1 MLDNII
7 VFGQNSI
14 KIKDKKI
21 IYFDPFQINDMY
33 NDADI
38 IFITHDHYDH
48 FDLESINK
56 VRNDDTII
64 VIPMSLKNSVKDIF
78 KLDKIVIVDSN
89 KEYNVLGFNFKTIKA
104 YNINKSFHP
113 KENNW
118 VGYLIELCNKK
129 YYIMGDTDDTED
141 AREVK
146 CDILF
151 IPIGGTYTMN
161 YDEAADYTNY
171 IKPEIVIPVH
181 YGSIV
186 GSKEYANF
194 FKEKVTKDIK
204 VLIKI

>member
-1 MLDNII
+1 
-7 VFGQNSI
+7 
-14 KIKDKKI
+14 
-21 IYFDPFQINDMY
+21 
-33 NDADI
+33 
-38 IFITHDHYDH
+38 
-48 FDLESINK
+48 
-56 VRNDDTII
+56 
-64 VIPMSLKNSVKDIF
+64 
-78 KLDKIVIVDSN
+78 
-89 KEYNVLGFNFKTIKA
+89 
-104 YNINKSFHP
+104 
-113 KENNW
+113 
-118 VGYLIELCNKK
+118 
-129 YYIMGDTDDTED
+129 MGDTDDTED